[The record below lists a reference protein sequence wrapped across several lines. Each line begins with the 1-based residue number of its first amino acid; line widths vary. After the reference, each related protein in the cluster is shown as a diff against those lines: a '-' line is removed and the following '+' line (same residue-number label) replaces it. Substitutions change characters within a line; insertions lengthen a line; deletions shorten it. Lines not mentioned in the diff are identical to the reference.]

1 MNNQEETQP
10 VTETKLTWEQ
20 RKKDYMRE
28 YMKKRYYEKLELT
41 REQSKVRSAKYR
53 QAHPERATKMK
64 IENSVN
70 ALKGKIAVLKNH
82 LGDEAVK
89 TIITEMVGN
98 A

>member
-53 QAHPERATKMK
+53 QTHPQKAKMNVEK
-64 IENSVN
+64 RVN
-70 ALKGKIAVLKNH
+70 TLKGKIAVLKNE
-82 LGDEAVK
+82 LGEERVK
-89 TIITEMVGN
+89 NILEEII
-98 A
+98 